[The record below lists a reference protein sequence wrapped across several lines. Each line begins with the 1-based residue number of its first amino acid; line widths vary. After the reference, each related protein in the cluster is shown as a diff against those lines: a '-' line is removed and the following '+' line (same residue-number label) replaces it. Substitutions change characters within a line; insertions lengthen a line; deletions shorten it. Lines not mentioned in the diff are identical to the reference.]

1 MRRRQILS
9 ALAIV
14 LAASAFASVAG
25 AQQPRSNIP
34 RIGLLA
40 LPGSR
45 GVEGVEE
52 VRQGLR
58 EFGHIEGENVAF
70 EIVFAEG
77 RVDRL
82 RELASELV
90 HRKVAVIVTF
100 GPQLTQAAREATGAI
115 PIVMARMDDADA
127 QGFVRNYSLPE
138 GNITGLSFQTGELST
153 KKLEQLKEALPQGAR
168 IAVFW
173 DATSTA
179 NQLRTIESAG
189 RSLKVDLHTVEVRG
203 PEEFAAAFAAM
214 REAGA
219 KGVVILA
226 SPLFTVQMTQL
237 AELAPAHR
245 MAATYTYRA
254 FVDAGGLMSYGPLD
268 SDPSFTRRRAA
279 YFVDKL
285 LKGAK
290 VAELPIEQPTKF
302 FLAINL
308 RTAKTLSLDIPPS
321 LLARADEVIE

>member
-1 MRRRQILS
+1 
-9 ALAIV
+9 
-14 LAASAFASVAG
+14 
-25 AQQPRSNIP
+25 
-34 RIGLLA
+34 
-40 LPGSR
+40 
-45 GVEGVEE
+45 
-52 VRQGLR
+52 
-58 EFGHIEGENVAF
+58 
-70 EIVFAEG
+70 
-77 RVDRL
+77 
-82 RELASELV
+82 
-90 HRKVAVIVTF
+90 
-100 GPQLTQAAREATGAI
+100 
-115 PIVMARMDDADA
+115 MARMDDADA
-127 QGFVRNYSLPE
+127 QGFVRNYSRPE

-168 IAVFW
+168 IAVLW

-237 AELAPAHR
+237 AELATAHR